1 MSTFPHTAQAGGG
14 GERLACRDAEA
25 AACPPRVGPWE
36 NISRTVAPRG
46 AERCRG
52 FPRFGSHGGVHD
64 FFMFKEREA

>member
-1 MSTFPHTAQAGGG
+1 MSILPHTAQAGGG
-14 GERLACRDAEA
+14 GERLARRDAGA

-52 FPRFGSHGGVHD
+52 FLSWEVMAVAMTFC
-64 FFMFKEREA
+64 FKEREP

>member
-1 MSTFPHTAQAGGG
+1 MSTLPHTAQAGGG
-14 GERLACRDAEA
+14 GERLTRRDAGA

-52 FPRFGSHGGVHD
+52 FLS
-64 FFMFKEREA
+64 REVMAVSMTFLF